1 MSEIKSFIVG
11 LLVVTLWPLAL
22 AVLFVLI
29 GVMGIYTI
37 GKSIRRGE

>member
-29 GVMGIYTI
+29 LLVSIYTI
-37 GKSIRRGE
+37 GNWIRGE